1 VSRFRRAAEAEERL
15 FSEINITPFT
25 DVVLVLLII
34 FLVTAPLMFET
45 RIPIKLP
52 VSSQASSSP
61 EAHPTVVITSD
72 GRIYLNDRPV
82 DGAAA
87 LVGALRGEMLKS
99 GDRTVVIKAD
109 AQARHGWVI
118 QCLDAAKTAGAERLA
133 ISARQAGAAGR
144 AGAAAPPAG
153 GPAPAGPAP

>member
-1 VSRFRRAAEAEERL
+1 VSRFRRAAESEERL
-15 FSEINITPFT
+15 FAEINITPFT

-52 VSSQASSSP
+52 VSAQASSSP
-61 EAHPTVVITSD
+61 EAHPTVVLTAE
-72 GRIYLNDRPV
+72 GRLFLNDRPV
-82 DGAAA
+82 DGVAA

-99 GDRTVVIKAD
+99 GDHTVVVKAD
-109 AQARHGWVI
+109 AAARHGWVI
-118 QCLDAAKTAGAERLA
+118 QCLDAAKTAGADRLA

-144 AGAAAPPAG
+144 AGGGQLPPLGGAPAAPPR
-153 GPAPAGPAP
+153 